1 MDINPMDILIAIAI
15 IYSFY
20 QGFTK
25 GLIISV
31 ASLIGLI
38 LGVWGALKFSGY
50 TATYL
55 NETWEIKIPIL
66 AFALT
71 FLAILISIYFLGKLL
86 EKVINIM
93 SLGIFNKIGGAI
105 FSAAKMIIILGVLF
119 TIFNKVNSKF
129 QLCDNAS
136 IENAIAYSYLNKIEN
151 QILPFAEDLL
161 KNSEISSPL

>member
-1 MDINPMDILIAIAI
+1 MDINPMDIIVAIAI

-25 GLIISV
+25 GLIISI

-38 LGVWGALKFSGY
+38 LGVWGALKFSGF

-86 EKVINIM
+86 EKVINIL

-105 FSAAKMIIILGVLF
+105 FSAVKMTIILGVLF
-119 TIFNKVNSKF
+119 TILNKVNSKF
-129 QLCDNAS
+129 QLWNEDS
-136 IENAIAYSYLNKIEN
+136 IENAISYSYLKNIQN

-161 KNSEISSPL
+161 KNSEITSPI